1 MSNIQNK
8 PKKMVSQ
15 LIEEMAE
22 RGITFNYINT
32 ESAEVYLSE
41 TNNYLRT
48 ASYRKNYQK
57 YQRGRK

>member
-8 PKKMVSQ
+8 PKKTVSQ

-41 TNNYLRT
+41 INNYLRT
-48 ASYRKNYQK
+48 ASY
-57 YQRGRK
+57 